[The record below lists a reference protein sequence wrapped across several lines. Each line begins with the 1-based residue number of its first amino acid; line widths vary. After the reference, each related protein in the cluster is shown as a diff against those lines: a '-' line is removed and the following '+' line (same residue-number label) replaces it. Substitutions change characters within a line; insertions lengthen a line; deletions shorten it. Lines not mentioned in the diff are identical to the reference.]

1 MKNTMYRSI
10 SLLLALVLV
19 LALVLL
25 PGNDPA
31 NTVSASDLPVGEGV
45 TLHCWNWSYKSIEE
59 NLPLIAGMGYTS
71 IQTSPIQ
78 QAKQATAGYQYYD
91 WWVYYQPASFSI
103 DNTGNSALGTKAEFE
118 SMCRKAHS
126 YGIKVIVDIVANHM
140 GNQSG
145 NDLAP
150 SIIPDLRNDPS
161 CWHDIS
167 RNTNDYSKRYDVTQ
181 WCMAGL
187 PDLNTANKKVQNY
200 VLSFMKECIDA
211 AVAGF
216 RFDVICADIDEIVPE
231 NARPQE
237 VVMSLALQK
246 AQAVAK
252 DHRKSA
258 VVGSDT
264 VVALD
269 GKILGKPH
277 SEKEAVEMLRS
288 LSGRIHKVYTG
299 VAIVCGDK
307 VTSFFDETEVEFYPL
322 TDEEIFDYVATGE
335 PMDKAGAYGI
345 QGRGAVLVKRING
358 DYFNVM
364 GLPIS
369 KVYRELKD
377 YVK

>member
-1 MKNTMYRSI
+1 MTDI
-10 SLLLALVLV
+10 ILA
-19 LALVLL
+19 
-25 PGNDPA
+25 
-31 NTVSASDLPVGEGV
+31 SASPRRSELM
-45 TLHCWNWSYKSIEE
+45 TL
-59 NLPLIAGMGYTS
+59 
-71 IQTSPIQ
+71 
-78 QAKQATAGYQYYD
+78 
-91 WWVYYQPASFSI
+91 
-103 DNTGNSALGTKAEFE
+103 
-118 SMCRKAHS
+118 
-126 YGIKVIVDIVANHM
+126 
-140 GNQSG
+140 
-145 NDLAP
+145 
-150 SIIPDLRNDPS
+150 
-161 CWHDIS
+161 
-167 RNTNDYSKRYDVTQ
+167 
-181 WCMAGL
+181 
-187 PDLNTANKKVQNY
+187 
-200 VLSFMKECIDA
+200 
-211 AVAGF
+211 AGF
-216 RFDVICADIDEIVPE
+216 EFDVICADIDEIVPE

-252 DHRKSA
+252 DHGKSA

-288 LSGRIHKVYTG
+288 LSGRTHKVYTG

-307 VTSFFDETEVEFYPL
+307 VTNFFDETEVEFYPL

>member
-1 MKNTMYRSI
+1 MTDI
-10 SLLLALVLV
+10 ILA
-19 LALVLL
+19 
-25 PGNDPA
+25 
-31 NTVSASDLPVGEGV
+31 SASPRRSELM
-45 TLHCWNWSYKSIEE
+45 TL
-59 NLPLIAGMGYTS
+59 
-71 IQTSPIQ
+71 
-78 QAKQATAGYQYYD
+78 
-91 WWVYYQPASFSI
+91 
-103 DNTGNSALGTKAEFE
+103 
-118 SMCRKAHS
+118 
-126 YGIKVIVDIVANHM
+126 
-140 GNQSG
+140 
-145 NDLAP
+145 
-150 SIIPDLRNDPS
+150 
-161 CWHDIS
+161 
-167 RNTNDYSKRYDVTQ
+167 
-181 WCMAGL
+181 
-187 PDLNTANKKVQNY
+187 
-200 VLSFMKECIDA
+200 
-211 AVAGF
+211 AGF

-231 NARPQE
+231 KALPQE

-269 GKILGKPH
+269 GKILGKPR
-277 SEKEAVEMLRS
+277 SESEAAEMLRS

-299 VAIVCGDK
+299 VAIVCGEK
-307 VTSFFDETEVEFYPL
+307 VTSFFDETEVEFYSL
-322 TDEEIFDYVATGE
+322 TDQEILDYVATGE

>member
-1 MKNTMYRSI
+1 MTDI
-10 SLLLALVLV
+10 ILA
-19 LALVLL
+19 
-25 PGNDPA
+25 
-31 NTVSASDLPVGEGV
+31 SASPRRSELM
-45 TLHCWNWSYKSIEE
+45 TL
-59 NLPLIAGMGYTS
+59 
-71 IQTSPIQ
+71 
-78 QAKQATAGYQYYD
+78 
-91 WWVYYQPASFSI
+91 
-103 DNTGNSALGTKAEFE
+103 
-118 SMCRKAHS
+118 
-126 YGIKVIVDIVANHM
+126 
-140 GNQSG
+140 
-145 NDLAP
+145 
-150 SIIPDLRNDPS
+150 
-161 CWHDIS
+161 
-167 RNTNDYSKRYDVTQ
+167 
-181 WCMAGL
+181 
-187 PDLNTANKKVQNY
+187 
-200 VLSFMKECIDA
+200 
-211 AVAGF
+211 AGF

-231 NARPQE
+231 KALPQE

-269 GKILGKPH
+269 GKILGKPR
-277 SEKEAVEMLRS
+277 SEKEAAEMLRS

-299 VAIVCGDK
+299 VAIVCGEK
-307 VTSFFDETEVEFYPL
+307 VTSFFEETEVEFYPL
-322 TDEEIFDYVATGE
+322 TDQEILDYVATGE